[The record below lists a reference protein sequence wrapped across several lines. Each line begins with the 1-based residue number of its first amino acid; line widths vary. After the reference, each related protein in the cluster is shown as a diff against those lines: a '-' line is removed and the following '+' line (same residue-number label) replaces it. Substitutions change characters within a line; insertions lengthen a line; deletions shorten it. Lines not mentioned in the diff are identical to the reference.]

1 MYSGEGASQT
11 RTAPEDKPIQRC
23 HQLLKL
29 RDFKSARY
37 IIQMNKR
44 VSKKRHDELE
54 KALVICDILIA
65 AENRLPHGLLD
76 CYGMI
81 RMTGP
86 GPVLFENI
94 EKILNLLGWG
104 DTSNPFPFRHEA
116 SEKAFFA
123 WSLLSNPT
131 IKSMYDYAISDEDNL
146 EPQGNVGSS
155 QIGDGLGD
163 DITYGGENKRKRKTR
178 SLICSDLPGSECLK
192 EFPVADVNPLPLA
205 RKRQAP
211 HNRFRWNDTSFDPK
225 NHNVGPGTNNK
236 VVVVYDDAE
245 EEEYDMSLSSE
256 LRIINGRRVK
266 ITIEEAAKTNAT
278 ASCSR

>member
-163 DITYGGENKRKRKTR
+163 DITY
-178 SLICSDLPGSECLK
+178 ECLK